1 MGMNFRKQMTPG
13 MEKCKKKYGKDSP
26 YKAADASLIAG
37 QKQLSENAMDAVAG
51 GKTGTEKAADIAQQ
65 QVDKYAGK
73 DEVNFE
79 DYGYDSD
86 EQIQKN
92 LSV

>member
-1 MGMNFRKQMTPG
+1 MNFRKQMTPG

-37 QKQLSENAMDAVAG
+37 QKQVAENAMDAVAG
-51 GKTGTEKAADIAQQ
+51 GTTTTEKLAKIGQEQ
-65 QVDKYAGK
+65 TDKYAGK

-79 DYGYDSD
+79 DYGLNTD